1 MNNENNTNQTNN
13 QNVVP
18 NITVSNDTTPSI
30 NVVNDTSTIPVVNDV
45 PQDQI
50 QEQQLQQTQTT
61 PVQTSTSSQAP
72 KVVKVEHV
80 KEVIKE
86 VKSSDSKEPVKN
98 SNPTLD
104 QANNQTPPPTNEVVI
119 KKKGNPIGTV
129 LLVLFI
135 VFLFAFVYF
144 LPEISQFIE
153 DYKKQKSGVEDGS
166 MKSGTMTCTLTKDN
180 TDNLSTIYD
189 TTFTYI
195 KNKLKKTEQVTSYKL
210 KDDATSTDT
219 LDDSENECQN
229 LKSVLT
235 GVTGIEVS
243 CAKTAVLQKTTQ
255 VIDYTKFNAE
265 EITTNIA
272 EYKGFYP
279 EYQLDQSIAG
289 IRKNLEESGYSCQA
303 REYVD

>member
-13 QNVVP
+13 QNLVP
-18 NITVSNDTTPSI
+18 NITVSNDTTQSI

-45 PQDQI
+45 PQEQI
-50 QEQQLQQTQTT
+50 QEQQLQQSTTTPTQT
-61 PVQTSTSSQAP
+61 P

-80 KEVIKE
+80 KEVVKK
-86 VKSSDSKEPVKN
+86 VKSSDDKEPIKN
-98 SNPTLD
+98 SKPTLN
-104 QANNQTPPPTNEVVI
+104 QGNNQTQPPTNEVVI

-135 VFLFAFVYF
+135 VSLFAFVYF

-180 TDNLSTIYD
+180 TDSLSTIYD
-189 TTFTYI
+189 TTFTYT
-195 KNKLKKTEQVTSYKL
+195 KNKLKKTEQMTSYKL

-229 LKSVLT
+229 LKSALT
-235 GVTGIEVS
+235 DVTGIDVS

-255 VIDYTKFNAE
+255 IIDYTKFNAE

-279 EYQLDQSIAG
+279 EYQLDQSIAS
-289 IRKNLEESGYSCQA
+289 IRKNLEEAGYSCQA